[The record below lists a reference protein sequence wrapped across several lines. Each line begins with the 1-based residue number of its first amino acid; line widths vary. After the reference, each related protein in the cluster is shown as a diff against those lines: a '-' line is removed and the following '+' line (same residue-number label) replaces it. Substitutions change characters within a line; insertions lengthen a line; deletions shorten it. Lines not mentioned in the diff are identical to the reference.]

1 MTSKDLTIVS
11 VLHSSK
17 LNGVSMQNYLFNQ
30 TMESK
35 DKHCISPTRDNQD
48 VIDSFESIGC
58 NFHIVP
64 EIRQT
69 EFIRSLNP
77 DILLVESLFSVRGLN
92 NVNAPK
98 KLLRVHEEVNLS
110 DSDELW
116 DRDIVDK
123 NKLKDFDDY
132 TWIFPC
138 VETMNYYDEYL
149 NRLDIDASV
158 IPGTTEE
165 EHLPSTST
173 DRFSVLQIGTLYE
186 RKGALKTLEAFKKL
200 VSNGVDGELIL
211 VGARRSTKREH
222 KYEKKV
228 KKKVR
233 ENELNERVEIHPATQ
248 DKMRYFAQA
257 DVATLHSKSESFPTV
272 LLEALYAGKPIVAS
286 NVGGVQSMIT
296 SQEGF
301 LFDYG
306 DVQAQYKALCRIHNN
321 LDTWKQAE
329 EDISQFYQQ
338 NYSKQQYRNRFK
350 EVIKANNG

>member
-158 IPGTTEE
+158 IPGTTEKE
-165 EHLPSTST
+165 PS
-173 DRFSVLQIGTLYE
+173 
-186 RKGALKTLEAFKKL
+186 
-200 VSNGVDGELIL
+200 
-211 VGARRSTKREH
+211 
-222 KYEKKV
+222 
-228 KKKVR
+228 
-233 ENELNERVEIHPATQ
+233 
-248 DKMRYFAQA
+248 
-257 DVATLHSKSESFPTV
+257 
-272 LLEALYAGKPIVAS
+272 KP
-286 NVGGVQSMIT
+286 
-296 SQEGF
+296 
-301 LFDYG
+301 
-306 DVQAQYKALCRIHNN
+306 
-321 LDTWKQAE
+321 
-329 EDISQFYQQ
+329 
-338 NYSKQQYRNRFK
+338 
-350 EVIKANNG
+350 